1 MEFYGSLSST
11 KRRECLTNVN
21 LPARVICRK
30 MQENLEEGCLLAW
43 FLSVEADYVI
53 VETDI
58 AKTVFY
64 KNDFKSFSRFYH
76 KYKNT

>member
-1 MEFYGSLSST
+1 MQFYGSISAAERK
-11 KRRECLTNVN
+11 KRLDLVDLPSKQICKKMRED
-21 LPARVICRK
+21 
-30 MQENLEEGCLLAW
+30 LEEGCLLAW
-43 FLSVEADYVI
+43 FLSEKADYVI